1 MAVPRR
7 LLVVVAKELND
18 KLGLDPQIDTALSS
32 EQLIAMILEAAEL
45 LTPKDNEILSST
57 AIQTISN
64 LRKQFGE
71 PEEEEEPEEVADAVE
86 EETTEEPEEEE
97 PEEETEEGEAVAED
111 EPEEDV
117 GEPLIVGDVDR
128 GNKRKSRGR
137 TKREQRKLSWVAVTV
152 KVLSEFAGKEVDK
165 ETIITKSIEV
175 YGKPN
180 KIAANVAL
188 RRVTAVLKCLGVV
201 EILPNRKI
209 YVKEFN
215 CVV

>member
-71 PEEEEEPEEVADAVE
+71 PEEEEEPEEEDDAVE
-86 EETTEEPEEEE
+86 EEATEE
-97 PEEETEEGEAVAED
+97 PEEETEEGEAVAEE
-111 EPEEDV
+111 EPEEEV
-117 GEPLIVGDVDR
+117 GEPLMVGDVDR

-152 KVLSEFAGKEVDK
+152 KVLSGFAGKEVDK

-180 KIAANVAL
+180 KTAANVAL

>member
-32 EQLIAMILEAAEL
+32 ERLIDMILEAAEL

-57 AIQTISN
+57 TIQTISD

-71 PEEEEEPEEVADAVE
+71 PEEEEEPEEEDDAVE
-86 EETTEEPEEEE
+86 EEATEEPEEEIEEGAAVAEEE
-97 PEEETEEGEAVAED
+97 PEEE
-111 EPEEDV
+111 V
-117 GEPLIVGDVDR
+117 GEPLMVGDVDR

-152 KVLSEFAGKEVDK
+152 KVLSGFAGKEVDK

-180 KIAANVAL
+180 KTAANVAL

-209 YVKEFN
+209 SVKEFN

>member
-32 EQLIAMILEAAEL
+32 ERLIDMILEAAEL

-57 AIQTISN
+57 TIQTISD

-71 PEEEEEPEEVADAVE
+71 PEEEEEPEEEDDAVE
-86 EETTEEPEEEE
+86 EEATEEPEEEIEEGAAVAEEE
-97 PEEETEEGEAVAED
+97 PEEE
-111 EPEEDV
+111 V
-117 GEPLIVGDVDR
+117 GEPLMVGDVDR

-152 KVLSEFAGKEVDK
+152 KVLSGFAGKEVDK
-165 ETIITKSIEV
+165 ETIKTKSIEV

-180 KIAANVAL
+180 KTAANVAL

-209 YVKEFN
+209 SVKEFN

>member
-32 EQLIAMILEAAEL
+32 ERLIDMILEAAEL

-57 AIQTISN
+57 TIQTISD

-71 PEEEEEPEEVADAVE
+71 PEEEEEPEEEDDAVE
-86 EETTEEPEEEE
+86 EEATEEPEEEIEEGAAVAEEE
-97 PEEETEEGEAVAED
+97 PEEE
-111 EPEEDV
+111 V
-117 GEPLIVGDVDR
+117 GEPLMVGDVDR

-180 KIAANVAL
+180 KTAANVAL

-209 YVKEFN
+209 SVKEFN

>member
-32 EQLIAMILEAAEL
+32 ERLIDMILEAAEL

-57 AIQTISN
+57 AIQIISD

-71 PEEEEEPEEVADAVE
+71 PEEEEEPEEEDDAVE
-86 EETTEEPEEEE
+86 EEATEEPEEEIEEGAAVAEEE
-97 PEEETEEGEAVAED
+97 PEEE
-111 EPEEDV
+111 V
-117 GEPLIVGDVDR
+117 GEPLMVGDVDR
-128 GNKRKSRGR
+128 GNKRKSRGC

-180 KIAANVAL
+180 KTAANVAL

-209 YVKEFN
+209 SVKEFN

>member
-32 EQLIAMILEAAEL
+32 ERLIDMILEAAEL

-57 AIQTISN
+57 AIQIISD

-71 PEEEEEPEEVADAVE
+71 PEEEEEPEEEDDAVE
-86 EETTEEPEEEE
+86 EEATEEPEEEIEEGAAVAEEE
-97 PEEETEEGEAVAED
+97 PEEE
-111 EPEEDV
+111 V
-117 GEPLIVGDVDR
+117 GEPLMVGDVDR

-152 KVLSEFAGKEVDK
+152 KVLSGFAGKEVDK

-180 KIAANVAL
+180 KTAANVAL

-209 YVKEFN
+209 SVKEFN